1 MILDLKT
8 ARRTLA
14 NLANSTSPES
24 SYRIEFLHMKSEM
37 TFSIKKLSI
46 PGNLPP
52 GAYRT
57 EVFEIT
63 EEGEKPLSNFD
74 FQIPAKEEDTQ
85 SSMLI
90 PQTPSVE
97 VQPPKDINLSI
108 LLELR
113 KQDQIS
119 HENERQI
126 WETKLDALCA
136 AYEAENRRKDESHK
150 NEIDRIN
157 RDWEYKLEIT
167 KNNHLLLEAE
177 RTKLTR
183 AIESRVKGE
192 LKNGSQ
198 TEGFDLTKALE
209 NPLVLSIL
217 GKTLGLEI
225 PNIQAG
231 NGGGIDMAQIMQI
244 ASGLMNQTPSTT
256 GKNSIM
262 EILNRGQ

>member
-1 MILDLKT
+1 MTLDLKT
-8 ARRTLA
+8 ARRTLS
-14 NLANSTSPES
+14 NLATSTSSDS
-24 SYRIEFLHMKSEM
+24 SYRIEFLNIKTEM
-37 TFSIKKLSI
+37 FFSIKKLFI
-46 PGNLPP
+46 PGNLPS
-52 GAYRT
+52 GTYRT
-57 EVFEIT
+57 EVFEVT
-63 EEGEKPLSNFD
+63 SEGEKVLSNFE
-74 FQIPAKEEDTQ
+74 FNIPFKNEPETQNQI
-85 SSMLI
+85 SI
-90 PQTPSVE
+90 TPPIE
-97 VQPPKDINLSI
+97 VQSPKDLNLTI

-126 WETKLDALCA
+126 WETKLDALRA